1 MNEIEKK
8 EEILEEAFAQ
18 FSERGIGETKI
29 DDIAAA
35 LKVSKKTIYAHFK
48 SKIELLEEA
57 CRWKLTVISSK
68 AQKVVETD
76 TCIISKFIM
85 YLEIIVNDVN
95 DISVKMTNGVL
106 EDRERLMKIVNDYL
120 KGAVYERFS
129 FLMEQGKSEGKIN
142 IATDPAASLIIYWE
156 TLSTFLFARPDRHIP
171 EEFRI
176 KKPIYQLF
184 GDQMVNFFRGLLNE
198 EGIRDF
204 DNRLSNHPRLN
215 QLFG

>member
-18 FSERGIGETKI
+18 FSDRGIGETKI

-35 LKVSKKTIYAHFK
+35 LKVSKKTIYSHFK
-48 SKIELLEEA
+48 SKMEVLEEA
-57 CRWKLTVISSK
+57 CKWKLSVISAK

-85 YLEIIVNDVN
+85 YLEIIANDVN
-95 DISVKMTNGVL
+95 DISPKMTNEVL
-106 EDRERLMKIVNDYL
+106 EDRESLMRIVNEYL
-120 KGAVYERFS
+120 KGAVYGRFS
-129 FLMEQGKSEGKIN
+129 SLMEQGKKEGKISVS
-142 IATDPAASLIIYWE
+142 TDPSASLIIYWE
-156 TLSTFLFARPDRHIP
+156 TLSTFLFGRSDRHIP
-171 EEFRI
+171 KEFRV
-176 KKPIYQLF
+176 KKPIYQLL

-198 EGIRDF
+198 DGIRDF
-204 DNRLSNHPRLN
+204 DNRLSDHPRLS